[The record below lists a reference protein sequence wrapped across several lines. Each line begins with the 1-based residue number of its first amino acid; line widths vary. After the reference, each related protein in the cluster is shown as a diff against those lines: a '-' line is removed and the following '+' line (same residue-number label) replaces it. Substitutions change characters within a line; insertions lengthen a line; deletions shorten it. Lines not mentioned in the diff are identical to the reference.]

1 MQLKCPGLVTE
12 ALNLVVFADL
22 PSSKRY
28 PLAVPGSAV
37 QLGWLMLLV
46 PFRSLSGAHRSCA
59 CQPHS
64 YPRPACRRLFSGFQS
79 PFTGRG
85 GEWAGWKGVGQAR
98 GGSSPQP
105 HTKGKGACKYPSSLA
120 PWSE

>member
-1 MQLKCPGLVTE
+1 MQLKCPGLVPE

-22 PSSKRY
+22 PSSRRY

-85 GEWAGWKGVGQAR
+85 WGVGR
-98 GGSSPQP
+98 VEGGGAGQRWEQP
-105 HTKGKGACKYPSSLA
+105 STTHQREGGV
-120 PWSE
+120 